1 MEVKIIC
8 PSDFVDGLKDF
19 EILNQDVEQTDSYYS
34 IDPLI
39 QQLLLGLVINLTYE
53 MSKKLAIYVKQ
64 YVSMKLTSITIQT
77 ENGNQI
83 TIDKETTEN
92 TIIQFLNEE

>member
-19 EILNQDVEQTDSYYS
+19 EILNQDVEQTDAYYS

-39 QQLLLGLVINLTYE
+39 QQLLLDLTYE

-64 YVSMKLTSITIQT
+64 YVFMKLTSITIQT

-83 TIDKETTEN
+83 TIDKETTED

>member
-8 PSDFVDGLKDF
+8 PSDFADKLKDF
-19 EILNQDVEQTDSYYS
+19 EILDQRVEHTDSYQS
-34 IDPLI
+34 VDPLL

-64 YVSMKLTSITIQT
+64 YVSLKLKPIIIQS

-83 TIDKETTEN
+83 TVEKETTEDA
-92 TIIQFLNEE
+92 IIQFLNED

>member
-8 PSDFVDGLKDF
+8 LSDFAEGLKDF
-19 EILNQDVEQTDSYYS
+19 EILNQDVEQTDSYQS
-34 IDPLI
+34 IDPLL

-53 MSKKLAIYVKQ
+53 MSKKLAMYVKQ
-64 YVSMKLTSITIQT
+64 YVSMRLTPIMIQS

-83 TIDKETTEN
+83 TVDKETSEDTLM
-92 TIIQFLNEE
+92 QFLNEE

>member
-8 PSDFVDGLKDF
+8 PSDFADKLKDF
-19 EILNQDVEQTDSYYS
+19 EILGQRVEHTDSYQS
-34 IDPLI
+34 VDPLL
-39 QQLLLGLVINLTYE
+39 QQLLLGVVINLTYE

-64 YVSMKLTSITIQT
+64 YVSLKLQPITIQS

-83 TIDKETTEN
+83 TVDKDTPEETL
-92 TIIQFLNEE
+92 IQFLNEE

>member
-8 PSDFVDGLKDF
+8 PSDFVEGLKDF
-19 EILNQDVEQTDSYYS
+19 EILNQDVEQTDSYQS
-34 IDPLI
+34 IDPLL

-53 MSKKLAIYVKQ
+53 MSKKLAMYVKQ
-64 YVSMKLTSITIQT
+64 YASMRLTPIMIQS

-83 TIDKETTEN
+83 TVDKETPEDTLM
-92 TIIQFLNEE
+92 QFLNEE